1 MGVIRAVEVEHGQTH
16 QRNESKHVEDG
27 KHDIEVCVHTVAQSQ
42 EWLVLKLSLTLGH
55 SNLQFLQQC
64 FSECVS
70 EIRLAGFS
78 ALSEWLQESQ
88 DVVQLG

>member
-1 MGVIRAVEVEHGQTH
+1 MGVIRAVEMEHGETH
-16 QRNESKHVEDG
+16 QRNESEHVKDG
-27 KHDIEVCVHTVAQSQ
+27 KHDIKVRVHTVAQSQ

-55 SNLQFLQQC
+55 SNLQFLQKC
-64 FSECVS
+64 FSECIS
-70 EIRLAGFS
+70 KIRLAGFS